1 MHTKLRIARLACL
14 PLLVAGLIA
23 ACGPRPASNPPAA
36 TDGAPMEAPTAT
48 FREFGDHTLYFNA
61 IRTDTLTPEV
71 ATSYGI
77 ARSAN
82 RALLNISMVK
92 KAEGTSGV
100 PVAGQVEAQA
110 VNLNGQLKDLK
121 VREVREGEAIYYIG
135 DVAVGNEETLVF
147 TVDATP
153 ETGGSKMS
161 VRFQRQFVGN

>member
-1 MHTKLRIARLACL
+1 MHTQLRIARLACL
-14 PLLVAGLIA
+14 PLLVAGLVT

-36 TDGAPMEAPTAT
+36 TDTVPMEAPTAT

-61 IRTDTLTPEV
+61 IRTDRLTPEV

-82 RALLNISMVK
+82 RALLNISLVK

-100 PVAGQVEAQA
+100 PVAGQVEARA

-153 ETGGSKMS
+153 ADGGSRMS